1 MSDLEQTTPEAEAS
15 GQTPDQPADRL
26 AELEAECRE
35 LKDRWVRAE
44 AEMQNVRNRA
54 KRDVEDAR
62 AYAVQKFA
70 TDVAE
75 SAENLRRGLAALPPR
90 QENEAEVVTKLRDG
104 FAGVERAFL
113 AMLERHGVKGSD
125 PTGQA
130 FDPERHQAMGE
141 QETDQHPPGTVV
153 QAWTN
158 SWTLNG
164 RLIRPAMVVVA
175 RAPAAAGA
183 DRGHLDTTA

>member
-1 MSDLEQTTPEAEAS
+1 MSDLEQTTPEADA
-15 GQTPDQPADRL
+15 PAQPTDRL
-26 AELEAECRE
+26 AELEAECRD

-54 KRDVEDAR
+54 KREVEDAR

-90 QENEAEVVTKLRDG
+90 LEAEADVLTNLRDG

-113 AMLERHGVKGSD
+113 AMLERHGVKGTD

-130 FDPERHQAMGE
+130 FDPDRHQAMGE
-141 QETDQHPPGTVV
+141 QETDQHPPGTIV

-158 SWTLNG
+158 AWTLNG
-164 RLIRPAMVVVA
+164 RLIRPAMVIVA
-175 RAPAAAGA
+175 KAPAKAA
-183 DRGHLDTTA
+183 DHGHIDTTA